1 MKASTSRAQRIYGP
15 HQICDLRRVQYTC
28 PEALIL
34 SKVGSVCE
42 REEEEG
48 GRGGKKGREI
58 EEGLEGELREHDKMK
73 QALFLMALNFYER
86 KDAIL
91 NRIRTSVKFL

>member
-1 MKASTSRAQRIYGP
+1 
-15 HQICDLRRVQYTC
+15 
-28 PEALIL
+28 
-34 SKVGSVCE
+34 
-42 REEEEG
+42 
-48 GRGGKKGREI
+48 
-58 EEGLEGELREHDKMK
+58 LEGELREHDKMK